1 MIHILGLLLK
11 TIGWI
16 MLGILGVI
24 LGILLLV
31 LFSAVRYK
39 AAGKKKGQELEGQIK
54 ITWLLWILSVH
65 IVYKDGL
72 EVKIKLFGRTV
83 RKLELGKAAGGQKK
97 AGDALP
103 GSGSVPGAG
112 PATEAGP
119 VPEPGAVTE
128 AGPVPEPGAVTE
140 PGSVPEPGPM
150 TEPGSVPG
158 PGPVTEPASVPE
170 TGAVTKPESV
180 PETASGGTG
189 ADSREGAGEPG
200 EPGYLDTPGSGPG
213 GKGAGK
219 EPSGDDLGEQKA
231 VAETWDDRS
240 GGNVLQKVQ
249 GIFRRLWDR
258 ICALCQKLLSSIRF
272 FGDKLEA
279 VQEKIGQAQERWER
293 LQAFLQDPANHR
305 SARLIGRQAK
315 KILRHLS
322 PRKGSAQVTF
332 GLEDPCQMG
341 QVLSVAAFLYPFTH
355 AILTLTPVFDEKI
368 LEGEGWIK
376 GHIRIGV
383 LLGHVLRLFSDKNIR
398 QRLWRQIRPSRKRAG
413 AGRDKG

>member
-1 MIHILGLLLK
+1 M
-11 TIGWI
+11 
-16 MLGILGVI
+16 GILGVI

-39 AAGKKKGQELEGQIK
+39 AVGKKKGQELEGQIK
-54 ITWLLWILSVH
+54 ITWLLRILSVH

-112 PATEAGP
+112 
-119 VPEPGAVTE
+119 AVTE
-128 AGPVPEPGAVTE
+128 
-140 PGSVPEPGPM
+140 
-150 TEPGSVPG
+150 
-158 PGPVTEPASVPE
+158 
-170 TGAVTKPESV
+170 PESV
-180 PETASGGTG
+180 PEPASGGTG

-200 EPGYLDTPGSGPG
+200 EPGYLDTRGRGPG

-219 EPSGDDLGEQKA
+219 EPPGDDLGEQKA
-231 VAETWDDRS
+231 VEETRDDRS

-258 ICALCQKLLSSIRF
+258 ICALCRKILSSIRS

-279 VQEKIGQAQERWER
+279 VQEKIGQAQEKWER

-341 QVLSVAAFLYPFTH
+341 QVLSAAAFLYPFTH

-383 LLGHVLRLFSDKNIR
+383 LLGHVLRLLLDKNIR
-398 QRLWRQIRPSRKRAG
+398 RQLWRQIRPSRKRAG

>member
-1 MIHILGLLLK
+1 MIHILVLLLK

-16 MLGILGVI
+16 MLGILGVV
-24 LGILLLV
+24 LGLLFV
-31 LFSAVRYK
+31 ILFSAIRYK
-39 AAGKKKGQELEGQIK
+39 AAGKKQGQELEGQIK

-83 RKLELGKAAGGQKK
+83 RKLALKKAADEQKNAGGRGGVPEPGPV
-97 AGDALP
+97 AGF
-103 GSGSVPGAG
+103 GSVP
-112 PATEAGP
+112 ELGP
-119 VPEPGAVTE
+119 VPEPT
-128 AGPVPEPGAVTE
+128 
-140 PGSVPEPGPM
+140 
-150 TEPGSVPG
+150 
-158 PGPVTEPASVPE
+158 
-170 TGAVTKPESV
+170 
-180 PETASGGTG
+180 SGGTG

-200 EPGYLDTPGSGPG
+200 GPGYLDTSVIGPG

-219 EPSGDDLGEQKA
+219 DPLGDDLGEQKA

-258 ICALCQKLLSSIRF
+258 ICALCRKLLSSIRS

-279 VQEKIGQAQERWER
+279 VREKIGQAQERWER
-293 LQAFLQDPANHR
+293 LQAFLQDPANQR

-322 PRKGSAQVTF
+322 PRKGSAQITF
-332 GLEDPCQMG
+332 GLEDPCRMG
-341 QVLSVAAFLYPFTH
+341 QVLSAVAFFYPFTH

-383 LLGHVLRLFSDKNIR
+383 LLGHVLRLLLDKNIR